1 MSRSLLAL
9 LALGALALPAS
20 ALAKKKKEEAAAP
33 AAETAAVPNTPDD
46 ANSKKFGALLVSA
59 TQTEFKP
66 TDSSGAKFRY
76 ATLNFG
82 GDNTWSAKGYVEMDG
97 ERMDCAESGTWSIE
111 AAESATVAPLTWK
124 VDKTDCAGRT
134 AGDSTRA
141 IVTLDKSG
149 KVTDLVY
156 R

>member
-33 AAETAAVPNTPDD
+33 VAETAAVPNTPDD

-82 GDNTWSAKGYVEMDG
+82 GDNTWAAKMDG